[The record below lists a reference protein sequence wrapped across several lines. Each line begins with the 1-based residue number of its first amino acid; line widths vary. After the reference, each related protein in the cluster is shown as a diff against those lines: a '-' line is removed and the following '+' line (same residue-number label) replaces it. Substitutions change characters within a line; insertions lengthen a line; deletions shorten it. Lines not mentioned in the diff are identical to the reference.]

1 MTVVEE
7 GGKREGETR
16 QEGETEGS
24 FSDRARKMANY
35 PWFPEICGGLLG
47 PCPAKYS
54 AGCMHFPPQRC
65 LLEYSLALCA
75 NVFGCVQSAS
85 KKSPGTN
92 LLSSGLGEEMPSR
105 HSGKLWS
112 HVTSFHKNFS
122 NFKKLVLK
130 PVCVGQGDNTC
141 LGWPQV

>member
-24 FSDRARKMANY
+24 YSDRARKMANY

-47 PCPAKYS
+47 PCPAKDS

-65 LLEYSLALCA
+65 LLEYSVALCA
-75 NVFGCVQSAS
+75 NVFGCVQSAYMWDE
-85 KKSPGTN
+85 
-92 LLSSGLGEEMPSR
+92 SGPPRKVL
-105 HSGKLWS
+105 
-112 HVTSFHKNFS
+112 VQIYSF
-122 NFKKLVLK
+122 LVLWK
-130 PVCVGQGDNTC
+130 KCSPKTLWETLEPRNFF
-141 LGWPQV
+141 PQEFFKF

>member
-24 FSDRARKMANY
+24 FSDGARKMANY

-54 AGCMHFPPQRC
+54 AGCMHFPPRRC
-65 LLEYSLALCA
+65 LLEYSLAWCA
-75 NVFGCVQSAS
+75 NVFGCVQSAYTWAES
-85 KKSPGTN
+85 WPPGKILVQIYSLPVLWKKCPPQTRWAT
-92 LLSSGLGEEMPSR
+92 LEP
-105 HSGKLWS
+105 H
-112 HVTSFHKNFS
+112 NFFRKEF
-122 NFKKLVLK
+122 FKF
-130 PVCVGQGDNTC
+130 
-141 LGWPQV
+141 